1 MRSPSKVSPIA
12 RATAAVLA
20 RLEASTASGRT
31 LRTDTGLALT
41 TYRASKTAA
50 KRCHVRSLVERW
62 MRSRLEKN
70 AETDF
75 DWSAL
80 WIVVLG
86 TGALLA
92 ALNALW
98 SL

>member
-1 MRSPSKVSPIA
+1 
-12 RATAAVLA
+12 
-20 RLEASTASGRT
+20 
-31 LRTDTGLALT
+31 
-41 TYRASKTAA
+41 
-50 KRCHVRSLVERW
+50 